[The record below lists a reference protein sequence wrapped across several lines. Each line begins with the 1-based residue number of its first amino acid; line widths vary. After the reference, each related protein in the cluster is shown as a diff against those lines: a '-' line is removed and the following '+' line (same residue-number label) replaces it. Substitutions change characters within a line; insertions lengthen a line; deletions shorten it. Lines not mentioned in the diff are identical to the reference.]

1 MNSTLQKNCHKYS
14 PILLF
19 DAQHRHFRMILL
31 EVENRGVEEAL
42 KAHFELAKAKGRFDV
57 VNANICDFDG
67 CSYKLEQCQGN
78 NDTLRVST
86 STVPV

>member
-1 MNSTLQKNCHKYS
+1 
-14 PILLF
+14 
-19 DAQHRHFRMILL
+19 MILL

-67 CSYKLEQCQGN
+67 CSYKLEQCKGN
-78 NDTLRVST
+78 NDTLRVSRYWPKY
-86 STVPV
+86 SDRF

>member
-14 PILLF
+14 PILL
-19 DAQHRHFRMILL
+19 DAQIGHFRMILL

-86 STVPV
+86 CL